1 MNLGLQKYDL
11 STYNK
16 NKIYILNKFINKKKD
31 ISEQNN
37 NINQKKVNKIINPYT
52 NNYNKKNIINNN
64 SRTYAGNNKSNSY
77 NIRKE
82 KDKITNNYKISNL
95 KYSPN
100 SLNLNINNNLLRPPI
115 QRGFYS
121 YKQSIKKDFAY
132 DSLNPNTYN
141 NNQKQIDEFNFDKN
155 INIENNIN
163 NTQINNI
170 SHIKPKI
177 NLSVHHINS
186 KSSLNT
192 TDIVRNDNE
201 LLRKNNMRNLLLK
214 NKIYKENN
222 NILNYG
228 DEDQESKSIY
238 INKSTKSTK
247 SRSIDLN
254 KYLIK
259 PFNDNFKINNKNVNI
274 NKKNSIS
281 SNNKK
286 NNNMES
292 TSFDEGFSNQ
302 ESLQL
307 YRFKSNEFNEDNDNN
322 NLNEEY
328 NIIYRK
334 ENRRLIV
341 EYLKIIKNKYKNT
354 SISELC
360 KNKNISLKILNLP
373 KKQYIPD
380 SVIENKKNNVEY
392 YEEYKNII
400 TNNEK
405 IECINFL
412 STPRIMFLIN
422 EANESIPYIFCLSPN
437 ICCYNDGIEGYT
449 FKWININD
457 LSEKNY
463 YDLFHLKKCKIN
475 NKDNKK
481 FDITFEE
488 HDCVEENE
496 NYSSTFVIDALSSEI
511 ANNYVNG
518 LNYLIDKKK

>member
-141 NNQKQIDEFNFDKN
+141 NNQKQIDEFNVDKN

-163 NTQINNI
+163 NIQINNI

-214 NKIYKENN
+214 NKIYKKC
-222 NILNYG
+222 
-228 DEDQESKSIY
+228 DY
-238 INKSTKSTK
+238 IK
-247 SRSIDLN
+247 D
-254 KYLIK
+254 
-259 PFNDNFKINNKNVNI
+259 
-274 NKKNSIS
+274 
-281 SNNKK
+281 
-286 NNNMES
+286 
-292 TSFDEGFSNQ
+292 
-302 ESLQL
+302 
-307 YRFKSNEFNEDNDNN
+307 
-322 NLNEEY
+322 
-328 NIIYRK
+328 
-334 ENRRLIV
+334 
-341 EYLKIIKNKYKNT
+341 
-354 SISELC
+354 ISE
-360 KNKNISLKILNLP
+360 I
-373 KKQYIPD
+373 
-380 SVIENKKNNVEY
+380 
-392 YEEYKNII
+392 
-400 TNNEK
+400 
-405 IECINFL
+405 
-412 STPRIMFLIN
+412 
-422 EANESIPYIFCLSPN
+422 
-437 ICCYNDGIEGYT
+437 
-449 FKWININD
+449 
-457 LSEKNY
+457 
-463 YDLFHLKKCKIN
+463 
-475 NKDNKK
+475 
-481 FDITFEE
+481 
-488 HDCVEENE
+488 
-496 NYSSTFVIDALSSEI
+496 
-511 ANNYVNG
+511 
-518 LNYLIDKKK
+518 